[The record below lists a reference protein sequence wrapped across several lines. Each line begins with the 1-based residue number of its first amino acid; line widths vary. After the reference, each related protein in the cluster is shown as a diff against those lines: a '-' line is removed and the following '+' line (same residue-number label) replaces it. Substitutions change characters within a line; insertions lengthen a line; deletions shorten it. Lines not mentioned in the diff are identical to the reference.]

1 MEQRM
6 HNVPLSDM
14 DLKCFTNSA
23 REDDDLKATAG
34 EVLESLE
41 CLLFLME
48 KEAASP
54 RQVKAYVAEAK
65 KVLLALH
72 LRLDQDALQP
82 NVWLM

>member
-1 MEQRM
+1 MERRPKG
-6 HNVPLSDM
+6 VSLSNM
-14 DLKCFTNSA
+14 DFVGRTKGGHQ
-23 REDDDLKATAG
+23 EDDLAATAS

-41 CLLFLME
+41 CLLYLME

-54 RQVKAYVAEAK
+54 QQVKAYVAEAK
-65 KVLLALH
+65 KVLLTLH